1 MKDFA
6 HFLKILR
13 VLEAATGSA
22 NRPRS
27 GKILVMCGRYRL
39 SRPKELVEFFD
50 AILEGDEGDGEGVA
64 LKNAFRERYNIAP
77 TQPVAA
83 VRASANG
90 EGAARRVLTSLRW
103 GLVPSWAK
111 ELAIGNRLI
120 NGRSETVLEK
130 PAFRDSFRQR
140 RCLIPADGFYE
151 WKRSGKSK
159 RPFNFGMKDGD
170 LFAFAGIW
178 DRWRS
183 PEGQIVKSC
192 AILTTTPNEL
202 VADIHDRMPV
212 ILPKAS
218 YEMWLTT
225 PPEHADGLAE
235 LLTPFDAAL
244 MRRYEVS
251 SLVNR
256 PDNDSPECAK
266 ETAPTVGQNLELWG

>member
-1 MKDFA
+1 
-6 HFLKILR
+6 
-13 VLEAATGSA
+13 
-22 NRPRS
+22 
-27 GKILVMCGRYRL
+27 MCGRYRL
-39 SRPKELVEFFD
+39 SRPKHLVEFFD
-50 AILEGDEGDGEGVA
+50 AQLERESLEHDA
-64 LKNAFRERYNIAP
+64 LGHESLEHEAVENAFRERYNIAP
-77 TQPVAA
+77 TRLVAA

-90 EGAARRVLTSLRW
+90 EDAARRVLTSLRW

-159 RPFNFGMKDGD
+159 RPFNFGMKDGS
-170 LFAFAGIW
+170 LFAFAGVW

-183 PEGQIVKSC
+183 PEGQMVKSC

-202 VADIHDRMPV
+202 VEDMHDRMPV
-212 ILPKAS
+212 ILPETA
-218 YEMWLTT
+218 YEAWLTT
-225 PPEHADGLAE
+225 PPEQAE
-235 LLTPFDAAL
+235 ALTEFLVPFDANR

-251 SLVNR
+251 SLVNS
-256 PDNDSPECAK
+256 PQNDSPACAT
-266 ETAPTVGQNLELWG
+266 EVASALGPNLELWE